1 MNLQLVASWKN
12 NSEVHLKKGGIDL
25 DIGKRLKQKRQE
37 ANLTQ
42 KELADLLFVS
52 RQTISSWEV
61 GRTYPDLE
69 TLVKISELFATPLDD
84 LLKEDS
90 QVIKDIAEKVK
101 KSERRKFTSIILAVL
116 LLIVTSTSIIYG
128 IKQYQHSQLN
138 AHINQEGLKPN
149 DLLNST
155 WEMNYTPLDELQQSI
170 LSFDEKSLVLWNNRN
185 YMANITLDMEDEEI
199 SEIHGRWLEMGL
211 VEGIATYE
219 DVTIEVKGDTYI
231 VSAYGYSQEFTKLS
245 DTIIQDSNG
254 IEYFKVSSNNTHDDL
269 YSLAESMT
277 E

>member
-1 MNLQLVASWKN
+1 M
-12 NSEVHLKKGGIDL
+12 

-69 TLVKISELFATPLDD
+69 ILVKISELFATPLDD

-101 KSERRKFTSIILAVL
+101 KSERRKITSIILAVL
-116 LLIVTSTSIIYG
+116 LLIVTSTSITYG

-138 AHINQEGLKPN
+138 AHINQEGLRPN

-185 YMANITLDMEDEEI
+185 YVANITLDMEDEEI

-219 DVTIEVKGDTYI
+219 DVTIEVNGDTYI

-254 IEYFKVSSNNTHDDL
+254 IEYFKVFSNNTHDDL
-269 YSLAESMT
+269 YSLAESIDQ
-277 E
+277 

>member
-1 MNLQLVASWKN
+1 M
-12 NSEVHLKKGGIDL
+12 

-101 KSERRKFTSIILAVL
+101 KSERRKITSIILAAL

-138 AHINQEGLKPN
+138 AQINQEGLRPN

-155 WEMNYTPLDELQQSI
+155 WEMNYTPIDELQQSI

-185 YMANITLDMEDEEI
+185 YVANITLDMEDEEI

-269 YSLAESMT
+269 YSLAESIDQ
-277 E
+277 

>member
-1 MNLQLVASWKN
+1 M
-12 NSEVHLKKGGIDL
+12 

>member
-1 MNLQLVASWKN
+1 M
-12 NSEVHLKKGGIDL
+12 

-116 LLIVTSTSIIYG
+116 LLIVTSTSIIYS

>member
-1 MNLQLVASWKN
+1 M
-12 NSEVHLKKGGIDL
+12 

-42 KELADLLFVS
+42 KKLADLLFVS

>member
-1 MNLQLVASWKN
+1 MILQLVASWKN
-12 NSEVHLKKGGIDL
+12 NSKVYLKKGGIDL

-101 KSERRKFTSIILAVL
+101 KSERRKITSIILAAL

-245 DTIIQDSNG
+245 DTIIQDTNG
-254 IEYFKVSSNNTHDDL
+254 IEYFKVFSNSTHDDL
-269 YSLAESMT
+269 YSLAESIDQ
-277 E
+277 

>member
-1 MNLQLVASWKN
+1 M
-12 NSEVHLKKGGIDL
+12 

-101 KSERRKFTSIILAVL
+101 KSERRKITSIILAAL

-138 AHINQEGLKPN
+138 AHINQEGLRPN

-155 WEMNYTPLDELQQSI
+155 WEMNYTPIDELQQSI

-185 YMANITLDMEDEEI
+185 YVANITLDMEDEEI

-231 VSAYGYSQEFTKLS
+231 VSAYGYSQEFKKLS

-269 YSLAESMT
+269 YSLAELMT

>member
-1 MNLQLVASWKN
+1 MILQLVASWKN
-12 NSEVHLKKGGIDL
+12 NSKVYLKKGGIDL

-101 KSERRKFTSIILAVL
+101 KSERRKITSIILAVL

-231 VSAYGYSQEFTKLS
+231 VSAYGYSQEFKKLS

>member
-1 MNLQLVASWKN
+1 M
-12 NSEVHLKKGGIDL
+12 

-69 TLVKISELFATPLDD
+69 TLVKISELFATPLED

-116 LLIVTSTSIIYG
+116 LLIVTSTSIIYS

>member
-1 MNLQLVASWKN
+1 M
-12 NSEVHLKKGGIDL
+12 

-116 LLIVTSTSIIYG
+116 LLIVTSTSIIYS

-185 YMANITLDMEDEEI
+185 YVANITLDMEDEEI

>member
-1 MNLQLVASWKN
+1 M
-12 NSEVHLKKGGIDL
+12 

-90 QVIKDIAEKVK
+90 QVIKDISEKVK
-101 KSERRKFTSIILAVL
+101 KSERRKITSIILAVL

-254 IEYFKVSSNNTHDDL
+254 IEYFKVFSNSTHDDL
-269 YSLAESMT
+269 YSLAESINQ
-277 E
+277 

>member
-1 MNLQLVASWKN
+1 M
-12 NSEVHLKKGGIDL
+12 

-101 KSERRKFTSIILAVL
+101 KSERRKITSIILAAL

-138 AHINQEGLKPN
+138 AHINQEGLRPN

-155 WEMNYTPLDELQQSI
+155 WEMNYTPIDELQQSI

-185 YMANITLDMEDEEI
+185 YEANITLDMEDEEI
-199 SEIHGRWLEMGL
+199 SKIHGRWLEMGL

-254 IEYFKVSSNNTHDDL
+254 IEYFKVFSNNTHDDL
-269 YSLAESMT
+269 YSLAELMT

>member
-1 MNLQLVASWKN
+1 M
-12 NSEVHLKKGGIDL
+12 
-25 DIGKRLKQKRQE
+25 DIGKRLKQQRQE

-116 LLIVTSTSIIYG
+116 LLIVTSTSIIYS

>member
-1 MNLQLVASWKN
+1 M
-12 NSEVHLKKGGIDL
+12 

-90 QVIKDIAEKVK
+90 QVIKDISEKVK
-101 KSERRKFTSIILAVL
+101 KSERRKITSIILAVL

-254 IEYFKVSSNNTHDDL
+254 IEYFKVFSNNTHDDL